1 MSDNDIK
8 EKLRNSIAQLED
20 EISSVS
26 EEINIDP
33 ENYFPSEKDLP
44 GLDLDIKIFDYDGE
58 IEKIQDE
65 CKETLS
71 CLSSLYLS
79 EEIVSRKNV
88 FNIIQND
95 ARLLG
100 DLKFSLS
107 MSKRALI
114 SLMSQIDA
122 GVNHPEMY
130 EAVGTSQKEI
140 RETIKMLY
148 DTQKRMKEFYK
159 ELKLEL
165 GEINTGNDK
174 NEEQPDL
181 KDEVL
186 TVTDTKLINQII
198 EEYKENPDLISKE
211 LRTIEKKKERK
222 KQQQKK

>member
-1 MSDNDIK
+1 MADNEIK
-8 EKLRNSIAQLED
+8 QKINNSITQLED
-20 EISSVS
+20 QINSISD
-26 EEINIDP
+26 ELNIDP

-44 GLDLDIKIFDYDGE
+44 GLGLEIKIFDYEGE
-58 IEKIQDE
+58 ILKIKDE
-65 CKETLS
+65 CRETLS

-79 EEIVSRKNV
+79 EEIIERKNV

-95 ARLLG
+95 ANLLS

-122 GVNHPEMY
+122 GVNHPDMY

-159 ELKLEL
+159 ELKTEL
-165 GEINTGNDK
+165 GEINIGNDK
-174 NEEQPDL
+174 NDQQP
-181 KDEVL
+181 KIIDEVL
-186 TVTDTKLINQII
+186 TPTDTKLINQLI
-198 EEYKENPDLISKE
+198 EEFRENPDLLSNEIKK
-211 LRTIEKKKERK
+211 IEKKKETRK
-222 KQQQKK
+222 NKK